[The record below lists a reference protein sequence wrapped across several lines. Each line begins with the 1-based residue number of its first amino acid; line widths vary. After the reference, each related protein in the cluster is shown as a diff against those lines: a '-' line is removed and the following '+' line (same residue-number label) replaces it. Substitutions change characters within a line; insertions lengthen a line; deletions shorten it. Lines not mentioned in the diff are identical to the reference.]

1 MHRVTVPTPVY
12 RLVDVGVYKCF
23 VQSDVSHFSTT
34 ARPVLHKGR
43 TYLRRHTATQ
53 ILIKTA
59 AA

>member
-1 MHRVTVPTPVY
+1 M
-12 RLVDVGVYKCF
+12 LDVVLMGALQVCQPF
-23 VQSDVSHFSTT
+23 FHD
-34 ARPVLHKGR
+34 RGLVLHKGR